1 MELCSYSKR
10 FNGHN
15 TFICLKYYKSNL
27 YKMLIEKDKSS
38 LVIIDVQEKL
48 VSVMPK
54 PPTFINN
61 IIKLQKAANIF
72 KIPITIS
79 EQYPKGLGKTID
91 KIKAQK
97 YKNIIEKTNFSIT
110 AEGFFYEAE
119 HIVMCGIE
127 AHVCVLQTAIDI
139 VENDKK
145 KKVYIVQ
152 DAISS
157 RYQNDYLLA
166 LSRMDKYHNI
176 EIVSCEMVIFE
187 WLRKSRTEEF
197 KTISQII
204 K

>member
-1 MELCSYSKR
+1 
-10 FNGHN
+10 
-15 TFICLKYYKSNL
+15 
-27 YKMLIEKDKSS
+27 MLIEKDKSS
-38 LVIIDVQEKL
+38 LLIIDVQEKL

-54 PPTFINN
+54 PHTFIDN

-72 KIPITIS
+72 KIPVTIS

-91 KIKAQK
+91 EIKTHK
-97 YKNIIEKTNFSIT
+97 YKTIIEKTNFSIIR
-110 AEGFFYEAE
+110 EGFVFEAE
-119 HIVMCGIE
+119 HIILCGIE
-127 AHVCVLQTAIDI
+127 SHVCVLQTATDLAKS
-139 VENDKK
+139 DK

-157 RYQNDYLLA
+157 RYEKDYLLA
-166 LSRMDKYHNI
+166 LSRMDKYSNI

-197 KTISQII
+197 KTISQLI

>member
-1 MELCSYSKR
+1 
-10 FNGHN
+10 
-15 TFICLKYYKSNL
+15 
-27 YKMLIEKDKSS
+27 MLIEKDKSS

-54 PPTFINN
+54 PHTFINN

-79 EQYPKGLGKTID
+79 EQYPKGLCKTID
-91 KIKAQK
+91 KIKPQK

>member
-1 MELCSYSKR
+1 
-10 FNGHN
+10 
-15 TFICLKYYKSNL
+15 
-27 YKMLIEKDKSS
+27 
-38 LVIIDVQEKL
+38 
-48 VSVMPK
+48 
-54 PPTFINN
+54 
-61 IIKLQKAANIF
+61 
-72 KIPITIS
+72 
-79 EQYPKGLGKTID
+79 
-91 KIKAQK
+91 
-97 YKNIIEKTNFSIT
+97 
-110 AEGFFYEAE
+110 
-119 HIVMCGIE
+119 MCGIE